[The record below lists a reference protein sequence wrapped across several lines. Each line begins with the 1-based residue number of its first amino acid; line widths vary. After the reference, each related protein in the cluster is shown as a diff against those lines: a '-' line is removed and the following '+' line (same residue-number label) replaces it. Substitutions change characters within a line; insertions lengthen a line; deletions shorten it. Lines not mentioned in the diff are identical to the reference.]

1 MTSGD
6 GGPPA
11 GRERKKFAA
20 AGLVRGETNGA
31 SAPENHGLPRHGR
44 TQSDI
49 LCSSLAGTGA
59 SPCTR
64 AITPYITARSQP
76 GPPQQTQVDPSIA
89 CWVSLILSLGAQ
101 RSGGSEASGT
111 APPPL
116 G

>member
-44 TQSDI
+44 HAKRHTLQQPELGPVRHPAPPHFHTNDHAVYN
-49 LCSSLAGTGA
+49 SSLAARPAATDAGRSIHRVLGIADRTAVPVVG
-59 SPCTR
+59 R
-64 AITPYITARSQP
+64 AAI
-76 GPPQQTQVDPSIA
+76 
-89 CWVSLILSLGAQ
+89 
-101 RSGGSEASGT
+101 
-111 APPPL
+111 
-116 G
+116 